1 MPKFEQNVILYGLTP
16 FNRNN
21 ALQNHIL
28 LLFKQFVYM
37 CKMLS
42 LHKFKIYIE
51 KIQKNRIQNSKKKN
65 NKIIFHLNNWQ
76 NLKQ

>member
-1 MPKFEQNVILYGLTP
+1 MPKFEQNVILYGFTP

-37 CKMLS
+37 CRDETKMLS
-42 LHKFKIYIE
+42 LHKFKIYIDQ
-51 KIQKNRIQNSKKKN
+51 IQKNGIQNSKKE
-65 NKIIFHLNNWQ
+65 
-76 NLKQ
+76 

>member
-37 CKMLS
+37 CRKLKCY
-42 LHKFKIYIE
+42 HCI
-51 KIQKNRIQNSKKKN
+51 
-65 NKIIFHLNNWQ
+65 
-76 NLKQ
+76 NLKSISIKYKK